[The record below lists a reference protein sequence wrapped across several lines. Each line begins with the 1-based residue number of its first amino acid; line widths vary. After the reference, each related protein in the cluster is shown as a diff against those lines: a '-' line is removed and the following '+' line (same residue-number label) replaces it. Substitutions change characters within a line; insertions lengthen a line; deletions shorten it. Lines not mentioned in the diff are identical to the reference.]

1 MDGAMF
7 DDKCTVLPIWVR
19 NRLFN
24 VTERFPHRSKDHPDS
39 KAKIILTHSNRKK
52 TTHDAYVTTLPRP
65 NLGPVMRLYFGNDV
79 KSWLVKEFNKTHL
92 RNEERKKH
100 GLNGPKIE
108 ALIPFWEFIDIE
120 WDAEE
125 EAFHF
130 RAWYTQGDFTENK
143 PGQELESLVETNSPP
158 TMSECIDLA
167 IHNLGLKQSGNAGR
181 FKWYR
186 AEDGNIVHIK
196 YSKYYDN
203 HMNYWYGVTP
213 ESLRIAREKKI
224 THFGFITA
232 NRGCSLVTINTMLSY
247 VATAKTS
254 EHEDGNT
261 RHFHFFINGE
271 NPPVLYQY
279 ESQRTFPS
287 EFIEFDEGDRGGAS
301 NTTSSPPSPPQN
313 QFPDWLTQALND
325 AEN

>member
-92 RNEERKKH
+92 RNEERKRH

-120 WDAEE
+120 WDAED

-130 RAWYTQGDFTENK
+130 RVMVYTRR
-143 PGQELESLVETNSPP
+143 L
-158 TMSECIDLA
+158 
-167 IHNLGLKQSGNAGR
+167 H
-181 FKWYR
+181 
-186 AEDGNIVHIK
+186 
-196 YSKYYDN
+196 
-203 HMNYWYGVTP
+203 
-213 ESLRIAREKKI
+213 
-224 THFGFITA
+224 
-232 NRGCSLVTINTMLSY
+232 
-247 VATAKTS
+247 
-254 EHEDGNT
+254 
-261 RHFHFFINGE
+261 
-271 NPPVLYQY
+271 
-279 ESQRTFPS
+279 
-287 EFIEFDEGDRGGAS
+287 
-301 NTTSSPPSPPQN
+301 
-313 QFPDWLTQALND
+313 
-325 AEN
+325 